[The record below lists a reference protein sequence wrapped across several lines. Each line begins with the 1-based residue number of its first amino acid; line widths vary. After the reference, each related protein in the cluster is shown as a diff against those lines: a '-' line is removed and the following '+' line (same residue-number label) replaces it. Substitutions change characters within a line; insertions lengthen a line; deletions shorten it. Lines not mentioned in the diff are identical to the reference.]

1 MPGGK
6 IQLTVRNAQD
16 KLLTGN
22 PDISFFKSVF
32 KRYTDFQTESMRL
45 DANTDNVKLFQ
56 SKTSTLKFKI
66 NNNNGDLINHL
77 YLNLQMPT
85 IYSDKAS
92 SPTAANHAGRYEF
105 QWIKRL
111 GEYIIKDCKFIIDG
125 EVIDNLTGEWLHIWS
140 ELTIMSNKWG
150 GYNEMIGHEEEMFNP
165 KSKSK
170 LDNYPN
176 AVDINPGDGKFYSHS
191 IRGRRIVIPLP
202 FWFTHNLAQAFPT
215 YLLEGQEIE
224 LEITLRPL
232 NELYTLLDQN
242 IDLDTKRRFKPS
254 TNSHKIGHFINRK
267 GNFDQSLND
276 DTVGG
281 AIGVIPFLEIG
292 VVYLGGEERAQLQKY
307 MKQEYLITQ
316 VAKKPYKI
324 KIPDNINTFKHE
336 IGLTLEY
343 PTSKIA
349 FCARRSDFESEYLQ
363 YENYTNK
370 VSGIDP
376 FAAYNSGGDMN
387 PFDKYSIQQLGD
399 TKSGGAGDQFGYSVA
414 MNGDGTKIAVLA
426 YKETFENS
434 GREDGVVTV
443 YNLVDGV
450 WTQVGT
456 KINCN
461 IDNDNEINVSNGKGI
476 DMSDD
481 GSKIVVG
488 FPNADVG
495 GVGTKKGK
503 VIVYV
508 LNNNSWDAGN
518 PLNGATN
525 DEVFGNAVAISGDG
539 TRFAGGTTSGN
550 GIFRVG
556 DTSDSSQVGANIVI
570 GIAVLHFID
579 ISLNTDGSIIAIG
592 ACANNS
598 TSIVKIYKYDGG
610 WNLDKTFTTTDNNTY
625 LGFSVSLNGDGTIV
639 AYSEPR
645 LPNQLPGIVSV
656 NEYINGEWSQKGS
669 DIKAISVLA
678 VGYFFGNTISLN
690 KSGNVLAV
698 NSNEGYTHIYT
709 YKNNE
714 WELLSDFIIINKSI
728 SVNIFGRSISINDS
742 GDTIVIG
749 MPNNDDNGTNSGQV
763 KVFTITPPTTIT
775 TTTLNNQKFGENI
788 LSAELYFRGIKR
800 FEKQDM
806 SSFSLINNYQHSIRI
821 PIDGV
826 YTYSFETQNLFR
838 KYQPNGACDMSMLMS
853 TDSKNEIIQNN
864 NRQQNRLELTLAPKI
879 TTNGDYHYNFMLFS
893 MNYNIMRIGGGRAEL
908 LFNDSIYRD
917 SNHHKSLKTVRD
929 LID

>member
-32 KRYTDFQTESMRL
+32 KRYTDFQTESMKL
-45 DANTDNVKLFQ
+45 EANTDNVKLYQ

-150 GYNEMIGHEEEMFNP
+150 GYNEMIGHEGEMFNP

-242 IDLDTKRRFKPS
+242 ISSNTKKRFKPS

-267 GNFDQSLND
+267 GNFHESLNNN
-276 DTVGG
+276 TVGG
-281 AIGVIPFLEIG
+281 AIGINPFLEIG

-324 KIPDNINTFKHE
+324 EIPDNINTFKHE

-349 FCARRSDFESEYLQ
+349 FCARRSDFETEYLQ

-376 FAAYNSGGDMN
+376 FAAYNSEVDMN
-387 PFDKYSIQQLGD
+387 PF
-399 TKSGGAGDQFGYSVA
+399 
-414 MNGDGTKIAVLA
+414 
-426 YKETFENS
+426 E
-434 GREDGVVTV
+434 ED
-443 YNLVDGV
+443 
-450 WTQVGT
+450 
-456 KINCN
+456 
-461 IDNDNEINVSNGKGI
+461 S
-476 DMSDD
+476 
-481 GSKIVVG
+481 
-488 FPNADVG
+488 P
-495 GVGTKKGK
+495 
-503 VIVYV
+503 
-508 LNNNSWDAGN
+508 
-518 PLNGATN
+518 
-525 DEVFGNAVAISGDG
+525 
-539 TRFAGGTTSGN
+539 
-550 GIFRVG
+550 
-556 DTSDSSQVGANIVI
+556 
-570 GIAVLHFID
+570 
-579 ISLNTDGSIIAIG
+579 
-592 ACANNS
+592 
-598 TSIVKIYKYDGG
+598 
-610 WNLDKTFTTTDNNTY
+610 
-625 LGFSVSLNGDGTIV
+625 
-639 AYSEPR
+639 
-645 LPNQLPGIVSV
+645 
-656 NEYINGEWSQKGS
+656 
-669 DIKAISVLA
+669 
-678 VGYFFGNTISLN
+678 
-690 KSGNVLAV
+690 
-698 NSNEGYTHIYT
+698 
-709 YKNNE
+709 
-714 WELLSDFIIINKSI
+714 
-728 SVNIFGRSISINDS
+728 
-742 GDTIVIG
+742 
-749 MPNNDDNGTNSGQV
+749 
-763 KVFTITPPTTIT
+763 IT

-893 MNYNIMRIGGGRAEL
+893 MNYNILKIGGGRAEL